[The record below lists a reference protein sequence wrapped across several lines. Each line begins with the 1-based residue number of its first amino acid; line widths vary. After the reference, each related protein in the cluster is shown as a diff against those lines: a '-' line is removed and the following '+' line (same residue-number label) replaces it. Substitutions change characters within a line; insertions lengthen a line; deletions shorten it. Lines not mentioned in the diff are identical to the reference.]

1 MVSSQ
6 EPVIIILSSI
16 QTEHCLICLFLD
28 TGDIILASAAQ
39 DFFIRIWRFS
49 RRSVEDNIVKTVKEL
64 SLDEEIKMKEN
75 TFQFKIGGTI

>member
-1 MVSSQ
+1 MV
-6 EPVIIILSSI
+6 PVSWLSI
-16 QTEHCLICLFLD
+16 QKQRTLSCLFVLD
-28 TGDIILASAAQ
+28 TGDIVLASAAQ